1 MPTISNAGFG
11 VRLFDRIYRINGIMN
26 LVNLVNHVQNDKNYE
41 NTRNR
46 GEGVCWAEFVSDA

>member
-1 MPTISNAGFG
+1 M
-11 VRLFDRIYRINGIMN
+11 INGIIN

-46 GEGVCWAEFVSDA
+46 GKGVCRAEFVPDAGTDA

>member
-1 MPTISNAGFG
+1 
-11 VRLFDRIYRINGIMN
+11 MN

-46 GEGVCWAEFVSDA
+46 GKGVCRAESLSDA